1 MPNEL
6 LEMDLGPAN
15 TGLAASLQY
24 RVLEDDGTT
33 EHATWSGTGVVE
45 VDATDKPGYYRVQGA
60 IDIPTDGGFIEVQN
74 SSGSVFFGS
83 VPVIPTASS
92 APTAA
97 EIRAEMDSNSTQLAA
112 IVADTNELQ
121 TDWADAGRL
130 DAILDARASQSSVD
144 TVDSNVD
151 AILAD
156 TGTDG
161 VVVSSFTT
169 AAKAEVNAEADT
181 ALTDYDPPTKA
192 ELDSGLAGLNDLSAA
207 EVNAEVD
214 TALADYD
221 PPTKAELDSGLA
233 GLNDLSASEVN
244 AEVVDAL
251 ITDTYA
257 EPSSVPGATS
267 SLKDK
272 INWLFTLARNRVTQT
287 SSTQTLRNDANSA
300 NIGTASTSD
309 DGSTFTRGEWS

>member
-15 TGLAASLQY
+15 TGLAANLQY

-45 VDATDKPGYYRVQGA
+45 VDATDKPGYYRVQGT

-74 SSGSVFFGS
+74 SSGSVFMGS

-92 APTAA
+92 APTAVQ
-97 EIRAEMDSNSTQLAA
+97 IRQEMDSNSTQLAA
-112 IVADTNELQ
+112 IVNDTDELQ
-121 TDWADAGRL
+121 GDWEDGGRL

-144 TVDSNVD
+144 TVDSNVN

-161 VVVSSFTT
+161 VVVASFTT
-169 AAKAEVNAEADT
+169 AAKAEINAEADT
-181 ALTDYDPPTKA
+181 ALTDYNPPTKA

-207 EVNAEVD
+207 Q
-214 TALADYD
+214 
-221 PPTKAELDSGLA
+221 
-233 GLNDLSASEVN
+233 VN

-257 EPSSVPGATS
+257 EPSSVPSSTS

-272 INWLFTLARNRVTQT
+272 INWLFALARNRVTQT

-300 NIGTASTSD
+300 NIGTASISSD
-309 DGSTFTRGEWS
+309 DTTFVRGEWS